1 MEQLGN
7 LPDPLM
13 VVSQVSIRIVTTV
26 TVGMAMTVM
35 MIPIMLGAIVLV
47 FMRVPMIVSMLGMRM
62 GMTVG
67 GWVIRN

>member
-47 FMRVPMIVSMLGMRM
+47 FMGVPMIVSMLGMRM